1 MKLIKKI
8 LITNDDG
15 YYASGIKVLKG
26 ILKKYCDEIY
36 TVAPALNHSGS
47 GRSITLGKN
56 INFKKISEFD
66 WIIEGTP
73 TDCMIFALNK
83 IFDKETP
90 EFIFSGIN
98 SGSNVG
104 DEISYSGTVGAA
116 FEGSLRGIPSLALSQ
131 DGGLQSNDS
140 FEISKLFL
148 PKIISRLQNLFSND
162 CLLFNINFPKCKPID
177 VKDMIYTECSHQKKS
192 DRLSINN
199 SHNKFRIGIMEVL
212 TKKSKKEDYVAI
224 KNNFISL
231 TPLSVNLTYT
241 KFKYDNGYY

>member
-1 MKLIKKI
+1 MMTDIMLWYKSIK
-8 LITNDDG
+8 G
-15 YYASGIKVLKG
+15 YF
-26 ILKKYCDEIY
+26 KKYYDEIY

-56 INFKKISEFD
+56 INLKKISEFD

-116 FEGSLRGIPSLALSQ
+116 FEGALRGIPSLALSQ
-131 DGGLQSNDS
+131 DGD
-140 FEISKLFL
+140 
-148 PKIISRLQNLFSND
+148 
-162 CLLFNINFPKCKPID
+162 
-177 VKDMIYTECSHQKKS
+177 
-192 DRLSINN
+192 
-199 SHNKFRIGIMEVL
+199 
-212 TKKSKKEDYVAI
+212 
-224 KNNFISL
+224 
-231 TPLSVNLTYT
+231 
-241 KFKYDNGYY
+241 